1 MKFNPAQYTSYLKS
15 RLDKI
20 CLEIGLAE
28 QDYASVEIDVFI
40 EKVNEIYPYQ
50 DRIMSQDYI
59 EPETQRLRK
68 LLIMKI
74 INNLF
79 NYKLY
84 TAKIKESDI

>member
-1 MKFNPAQYTSYLKS
+1 MKFNPTEYTSYLKS

-28 QDYASVEIDVFI
+28 QDYASIEIDVFI

-50 DRIMSQDYI
+50 DRIMSQDFI

-68 LLIMKI
+68 VLIMKI
-74 INNLF
+74 INNLY

-84 TAKIKESDI
+84 AAKINESGI

>member
-1 MKFNPAQYTSYLKS
+1 MKFNPTEYTSYLKS

-28 QDYASVEIDVFI
+28 QDYANIEIDVFI
-40 EKVNEIYPYQ
+40 EKINEIYPYQ

>member
-28 QDYASVEIDVFI
+28 QDYTKVEIDVFI
-40 EKVNEIYPYQ
+40 EKINEIYPYQ

>member
-40 EKVNEIYPYQ
+40 EKINEIYPYQ
-50 DRIMSQDYI
+50 NRIMSQDYI
-59 EPETQRLRK
+59 EPETQRVRK
-68 LLIMKI
+68 VLTMKI
-74 INNLF
+74 INNLY

-84 TAKIKESDI
+84 TAKINELGI

>member
-1 MKFNPAQYTSYLKS
+1 MKFNPTEYISYLKS

-28 QDYASVEIDVFI
+28 QDYASIEIDVFI

-50 DRIMSQDYI
+50 DRIMAQDFI

-68 LLIMKI
+68 VLIMKI
-74 INNLF
+74 INNLY

-84 TAKIKESDI
+84 TAKINESGI

>member
-40 EKVNEIYPYQ
+40 EKINEIYPYQ
-50 DRIMSQDYI
+50 NRIMSQDYI

-68 LLIMKI
+68 VLTMKI
-74 INNLF
+74 INNLY

-84 TAKIKESDI
+84 TAKINESGI

>member
-1 MKFNPAQYTSYLKS
+1 MKFNPTEYTSYLKS

-28 QDYASVEIDVFI
+28 QDYASIEIDVFI

-68 LLIMKI
+68 VLIMKI
-74 INNLF
+74 INNLY

-84 TAKIKESDI
+84 AAKINESGI

>member
-28 QDYASVEIDVFI
+28 QDYNSVEIDIFI
-40 EKVNEIYPYQ
+40 EKINEIYPYQ
-50 DRIMSQDYI
+50 NRIMSQDYI

-68 LLIMKI
+68 VLIMKI
-74 INNLF
+74 INNLY

-84 TAKIKESDI
+84 TAKINESGI

>member
-40 EKVNEIYPYQ
+40 EKINEIYPYQ
-50 DRIMSQDYI
+50 NRIMSQDYI

-68 LLIMKI
+68 VLIMKI
-74 INNLF
+74 INNLY

-84 TAKIKESDI
+84 TAKINESGI

>member
-1 MKFNPAQYTSYLKS
+1 MKFNPTEYTSYLKS

-28 QDYASVEIDVFI
+28 QDYANIEIDVFI
-40 EKVNEIYPYQ
+40 EKINEIYPYQ

-68 LLIMKI
+68 VLIMKI
-74 INNLF
+74 INNLY

-84 TAKIKESDI
+84 AAKINESGI

>member
-1 MKFNPAQYTSYLKS
+1 MKFNPTEYTSYLKS

-28 QDYASVEIDVFI
+28 QDYASIEIDVFI
-40 EKVNEIYPYQ
+40 EKINEIYPYQ

-68 LLIMKI
+68 VLIMKI
-74 INNLF
+74 INNLY

-84 TAKIKESDI
+84 TAKINESGI

>member
-40 EKVNEIYPYQ
+40 EKINEIYPYQ